1 MVALYDDSMAAVSVA
16 CRATAGHTRNWSL
29 MCLCIG
35 QASAPALERNRR
47 RPPQRR
53 KTQPMPTTLPAPG
66 TPLEPAAPYRDRKR
80 AAWLLSLLVPVSVA
94 AGPLLWQWH
103 PVTLMLWV
111 PLIFVYGVAP
121 LLDLLLGIDT
131 SNPPESAVPALE
143 ADPYYRRVTFALVP
157 LLWGAFI
164 YAAWFSQTAPLT
176 WAGQL
181 GLVLATGGIGGFCI
195 NLGHE
200 MGHKR
205 APLERWLARLILAP
219 TFYGHFTIEHN
230 RGHHRDVATPED
242 CASSRMGESIW
253 RFVLRE
259 MPGGFRRAWR
269 LERTRLHTAGLPH
282 WSLRNEILQPALV
295 TLTLWG
301 ALCLW
306 LGPQVLLFLLPASL
320 WANFQLTSANYIEH
334 YGLLRRRGADGRCE
348 PCQPQHSWNSNHLFS
363 NWATFHLQRH
373 SDHHAHPLRRFQSLR
388 HFKQA
393 PQLPNGYFGMF
404 TVAYVP
410 PLWFALMDH
419 RLVEAVGRDP
429 SRINFAPGQRHRLM
443 ARHGL
448 VDGHID
454 RTQGGVV
461 PRP

>member
-1 MVALYDDSMAAVSVA
+1 
-16 CRATAGHTRNWSL
+16 
-29 MCLCIG
+29 
-35 QASAPALERNRR
+35 
-47 RPPQRR
+47 
-53 KTQPMPTTLPAPG
+53 MPTTLPAPG

-176 WAGQL
+176 GVGQL

-388 HFKQA
+388 HFEQA

-448 VDGHID
+448 VDGHIEH
-454 RTQGGVV
+454 TQGGVAL
-461 PRP
+461 RP